1 MGVRGLWEIVQST
14 ARPVKV
20 ETLGGNRLAV
30 DASIWIYQFL
40 KTTRGSGKKNAHLV
54 GFFRRILKLLFL
66 GIKPVFVF
74 DGVAPELKRKTVA
87 RRRERREGRIDSMEK
102 EAKRILAMQLEN
114 REQQLHA
121 KRKRED
127 EDDDEYTKG
136 SDLLGSDTKHVMQK
150 LGGSSKKQQLKSDY
164 DLPDLDVNIGQ
175 DDRFLTQRE
184 LEERKELKNL
194 IPHVAGDGSL
204 DISTTIDFDSDYF
217 RSLPDATKYELLN
230 SARLRSRL
238 RMGHTADQ
246 LQRLYPDSESFSKF
260 QVSRVAL
267 RNNYTQRLMQLVGMD
282 GDLTLPKEH
291 ETIAEINRVSGEKD
305 KQYVMEKNEDGW
317 TLAMHDGGGDRDSPV
332 LIDDEDGEKRSHDFG
347 SYRRKSSLDREERR
361 KFQIKKEEIKEESD
375 DEVWEDVDID
385 EDDDKKEAID
395 IDQQILD
402 AGEDLETQQSIMN
415 SLDDDKKA
423 KLAAMTKTL
432 QLKGLDGLGE
442 MDWGAGIF
450 APAEVEKKE
459 EEKEKELEV
468 EEVPQETYR
477 DQKVWKSEEEA
488 TSSTQAESATL
499 VDDDLEAA
507 VDNYTK
513 STKKKASGEE
523 ADEEDESEEKKEETS
538 EAEETKSPQETLPV
552 WFQQSQDGVQSAH
565 KPVTNREEEESD
577 SDEDAGLYYGG
588 GRSYGN
594 TREIVELS
602 DDDEPVV
609 KVKPATTSKAPSK
622 STSKEPV
629 KPKPASKPAPKPA
642 PPAPTPAKRSETVT
656 LSDSE
661 SDAEFESVSIEPE
674 KAEPETTEPEKPAES
689 SGGDIFGSGQLSL
702 EGDIFGTGSLE
713 SATVDKPSESTK
725 DVSEPP
731 GVSAAEISKSDLEDT
746 PEADPNHDKSFDNM
760 VLAEEEAVEDMQTSQ
775 NLIKNFSRE
784 QEEFEKQFKLEEEQ
798 AKEMRMALMEELEQ
812 INHTQKS
819 RDTTNEEAI
828 TQTMIDE
835 CQQLLQ
841 LFGIPFITAPTEA
854 EAQCATLVNLDL
866 VDGVITEDSDVFL
879 FSSNPRMRVFKNFF
893 NSNKYV
899 ECYKT
904 GEIAQ
909 TLNLER
915 KDLVDLALLLG
926 SDYTDGLP
934 GIGPVSAMEILAE
947 FKAPE
952 KDTLREFKDW
962 WESQLGERAKKGK
975 GSDTSAFKSKFS
987 KRFLSKLF
995 LSASFP
1001 SEKIRMGYLQPSV
1014 DDDKTPFKWGHP
1026 SLVGLREYLG
1036 DTIGGSSIDSLLL
1049 PVLQQMNAKQN
1060 RQTQILDFLPNGNDT
1075 NGSVRIAKALTK
1087 IKQRAKDKRDA
1098 IRDSDKNNKGRERE
1112 LERDMDLD
1120 D

>member
-40 KTTRGSGKKNAHLV
+40 KTTRGAGKKNAHLV

-114 REQQLHA
+114 REQQLTA

-127 EDDDEYTKG
+127 EGDDDYTKG
-136 SDLLGSDTKHVMQK
+136 SELLGSSDTKHVMQK
-150 LGGSSKKQQLKSDY
+150 LGGSSSSSKKQQLKSDY

-184 LEERKELKNL
+184 LEERQELKNL

-291 ETIAEINRVSGEKD
+291 ETVAEINRVSGEKD

-347 SYRRKSSLDREERR
+347 RFRRKSSLDREDRR
-361 KFQIKKEEIKEESD
+361 KIQIKREEEIKEESD
-375 DEVWEDVDID
+375 DEDWEDVDID
-385 EDDDKKEAID
+385 EDDKKMAVD

-415 SLDDDKKA
+415 SLDDEKRA

-450 APAEVEKKE
+450 APAEE
-459 EEKEKELEV
+459 ETKDKDKEKEELEV
-468 EEVPQETYR
+468 EEIPQETYR
-477 DQKVWKSEEEA
+477 DQKVWKKDDQE
-488 TSSTQAESATL
+488 STQAESATL
-499 VDDDLEAA
+499 VDDGLEAA
-507 VDNYTK
+507 VDDYAH
-513 STKKKASGEE
+513 STKKSSGG
-523 ADEEDESEEKKEETS
+523 ESESAEKVHEDGKSENKDDDASEES
-538 EAEETKSPQETLPV
+538 KSPEETLPV
-552 WFQQSQDGVQSAH
+552 WFQQSQGGVQSAH
-565 KPVTNREEEESD
+565 KPVTSREEDSD
-577 SDEDAGLYYGG
+577 SDEDAGLYYGR
-588 GRSYGN
+588 RSSYAN

-602 DDDEPVV
+602 DDDEPVEATA
-609 KVKPATTSKAPSK
+609 KPVTSAAKPIATSK
-622 STSKEPV
+622 PV
-629 KPKPASKPAPKPA
+629 AKPA
-642 PPAPTPAKRSETVT
+642 PPEPVT

-674 KAEPETTEPEKPAES
+674 KAEQDKPTEKPTEAVA
-689 SGGDIFGSGQLSL
+689 GDIFGSGELSL
-702 EGDIFGTGSLE
+702 EGGIFGTGPLE
-713 SATVDKPSESTK
+713 SSQVAELAEEV
-725 DVSEPP
+725 VSNVPAPEPQR
-731 GVSAAEISKSDLEDT
+731 EIQEDT
-746 PEADPNHDKSFDNM
+746 PEADPDHDKSFDNM

-798 AKEMRMALMEELEQ
+798 AREMRMALMEELEQ

-904 GEIAQ
+904 SEIAQ
-909 TLNLER
+909 TLNLDR

-975 GSDTSAFKSKFS
+975 GSDSSAFKTKFS

-1036 DTIGGSSIDSLLL
+1036 DTIGGNSIDSLLL

-1060 RQTQILDFLPNGNDT
+1060 RQTQILDFLPNGNET
-1075 NGSVRIAKALTK
+1075 SGSVRIAKALTK

-1098 IRDSDKNNKGRERE
+1098 TRDGDTRQRDKNKERE

>member
-40 KTTRGSGKKNAHLV
+40 KTTRGAGKKNAHLV

-66 GIKPVFVF
+66 GIRPVFVF

-114 REQQLHA
+114 RE
-121 KRKRED
+121 KRQRED
-127 EDDDEYTKG
+127 EDDEDDYVKG
-136 SDLLGSDTKHVMQK
+136 SELLSSDTKHMLKK

-175 DDRFLTQRE
+175 DDRFLTQKE
-184 LEERKELKNL
+184 LEERAELHNL

-230 SARLRSRL
+230 GARLRSRL
-238 RMGHTADQ
+238 RMGHTAEQ

-260 QVSRVAL
+260 QVNRVAL
-267 RNNYTQRLMQLVGMD
+267 RNNYTQRLMQLVGLE

-291 ETIAEINRVSGEKD
+291 ETVAEINRVSGEKG

-332 LIDDEDGEKRSHDFG
+332 LVDDEDGEQRSHDFG
-347 SYRRKSSLDREERR
+347 RFRRKSSLEREQ
-361 KFQIKKEEIKEESD
+361 KPKVVVKKEEIKEESD
-375 DEVWEDVDID
+375 DEDWEDVDID
-385 EDDDKKEAID
+385 EKQAID
-395 IDQQILD
+395 IDQQIRD
-402 AGEDLETQQSIMN
+402 AGEDLEMQQSILN

-432 QLKGLDGLGE
+432 ELKGLDGLGE

-450 APAEVEKKE
+450 APEKE
-459 EEKEKELEV
+459 EEV

-477 DQKVWKSEEEA
+477 DQKVWRPECEEV
-488 TSSTQAESATL
+488 ESATL
-499 VDDDLEAA
+499 VDDLEAA
-507 VDNYTK
+507 VDEYVENK
-513 STKKKASGEE
+513 
-523 ADEEDESEEKKEETS
+523 EEKSEVEE
-538 EAEETKSPQETLPV
+538 EEEKSPEETLPV
-552 WFQQSQDGVQSAH
+552 WFQQSQDGVKSAH
-565 KPVTNREEEESD
+565 QAVNREEESD
-577 SDEDAGLYYGG
+577 SDEEAGLYYGG
-588 GRSYGN
+588 RAHS
-594 TREIVELS
+594 TREVVELS
-602 DDDEPVV
+602 DDDDELVEKPLM
-609 KVKPATTSKAPSK
+609 KPATK
-622 STSKEPV
+622 SVTKSV
-629 KPKPASKPAPKPA
+629 AKPT
-642 PPAPTPAKRSETVT
+642 PTPAKRTETVT
-656 LSDSE
+656 LSDSD

-674 KAEPETTEPEKPAES
+674 KAEPDTEPEAVPEIEPKKAEPEKTEAS
-689 SGGDIFGSGQLSL
+689 
-702 EGDIFGTGSLE
+702 GDIFGTGSLSLDGGIFGTGPLE
-713 SATVDKPSESTK
+713 PSSSKAASES
-725 DVSEPP
+725 VSDDAVKP
-731 GVSAAEISKSDLEDT
+731 VADDASKTAVDTADINDSDLD
-746 PEADPNHDKSFDNM
+746 DHDKSFENM

-775 NLIKNFSRE
+775 NLIKNFNRE

-812 INHTQKS
+812 INQTQKG
-819 RDTTNEEAI
+819 RDSTNEEAI

-947 FKAPE
+947 FKAPG

-962 WESQLGERAKKGK
+962 WDTQLGERAKR
-975 GSDTSAFKSKFS
+975 SRTETSAFKTKFS

-995 LSASFP
+995 LGASFP
-1001 SEKIRMGYLQPSV
+1001 SEKIRLGYLEPSV

-1036 DTIGGSSIDSLLL
+1036 ETIGGNSIDSLLL

-1060 RQTQILDFLPNGNDT
+1060 RQTQILDFLPNGNET
-1075 NGSVRIAKALTK
+1075 SGSTRIAKALTK

-1098 IRDSDKNNKGRERE
+1098 RDDKGK
-1112 LERDMDLD
+1112 DKADA
-1120 D
+1120 

>member
-40 KTTRGSGKKNAHLV
+40 KTTRGAGKKNAHLV

-114 REQQLHA
+114 REQQLNA

-127 EDDDEYTKG
+127 DDDNDDDDYTKG
-136 SDLLGSDTKHVMQK
+136 SELLGSDTKHVVQK
-150 LGGSSKKQQLKSDY
+150 LGGSNKKQQLKSDY

-184 LEERKELKNL
+184 LEERKELQNL

-204 DISTTIDFDSDYF
+204 DISTDIDFDSDYF

-230 SARLRSRL
+230 GARLRSRL
-238 RMGHTADQ
+238 RMGHTAEQ

-260 QVSRVAL
+260 QVNRVAL
-267 RNNYTQRLMQLVGMD
+267 RNNYTQRLMQLVGLE

-291 ETIAEINRVSGEKD
+291 ETIAEINRVSGEKG
-305 KQYVMEKNEDGW
+305 KEYVMEKNEDGW
-317 TLAMHDGGGDRDSPV
+317 TLAMHDGGGNRDSPV

-347 SYRRKSSLDREERR
+347 RFRRKSSLDREERR
-361 KFQIKKEEIKEESD
+361 KTQIKKEEIKEESED
-375 DEVWEDVDID
+375 DEWEDVDID
-385 EDDDKKEAID
+385 DKETVD
-395 IDQQILD
+395 IDQQIID

-415 SLDDDKKA
+415 SLDDEKKA

-450 APAEVEKKE
+450 APKEEKKK
-459 EEKEKELEV
+459 KEDEV
-468 EEVPQETYR
+468 MEVLQSTYR
-477 DQKVWKSEEEA
+477 DQKVWGGEQEI
-488 TSSTQAESATL
+488 TQSSTLLDNDLETA
-499 VDDDLEAA
+499 VDDYAQSA
-507 VDNYTK
+507 NK
-513 STKKKASGEE
+513 P
-523 ADEEDESEEKKEETS
+523 ADAELAEKDESVLKPDEPDES
-538 EAEETKSPQETLPV
+538 KSPEETLPV

-565 KPVTNREEEESD
+565 RPVANREESD

-588 GRSYGN
+588 QSYGI

-602 DDDEPVV
+602 DDDEPVAPAV
-609 KVKPATTSKAPSK
+609 TSRAVATTKLPSK
-622 STSKEPV
+622 PTASNSVAKPV
-629 KPKPASKPAPKPA
+629 TASVITKSANIQPAPV
-642 PPAPTPAKRSETVT
+642 PTPAENTETITV
-656 LSDSE
+656 SDSE

-674 KAEPETTEPEKPAES
+674 KAELEPIPTEKPAES
-689 SGGDIFGSGQLSL
+689 LG
-702 EGDIFGTGSLE
+702 GDIFGTGELSLGGGIVGTGSLE
-713 SATVDKPSESTK
+713 PNTFDKPEVVT
-725 DVSEPP
+725 EP
-731 GVSAAEISKSDLEDT
+731 ADISKAHTPKESPVVDGDAT
-746 PEADPNHDKSFDNM
+746 PEVDEHNKSFENM

-775 NLIKNFSRE
+775 NLIKNFNRE

-828 TQTMIDE
+828 TQTMVDE

-904 GEIAQ
+904 GEIEQ

-947 FKAPE
+947 FKAPG

-962 WESQLGERAKKGK
+962 WESQLVERANRGK
-975 GSDTSAFKSKFS
+975 SDNTSAFKSKFS

-1001 SEKIRMGYLQPSV
+1001 SEKIRLGYLEPSV

-1036 DTIGGSSIDSLLL
+1036 DTIGGNSIDSLLL

-1060 RQTQILDFLPNGNDT
+1060 RQTQILDFLPNGNET
-1075 NGSVRIAKALTK
+1075 SGSVRIAKALTK

-1098 IRDSDKNNKGRERE
+1098 TREGDKSQDKARQKDKDKDKEME
-1112 LERDMDLD
+1112 MDLD
-1120 D
+1120 LEG